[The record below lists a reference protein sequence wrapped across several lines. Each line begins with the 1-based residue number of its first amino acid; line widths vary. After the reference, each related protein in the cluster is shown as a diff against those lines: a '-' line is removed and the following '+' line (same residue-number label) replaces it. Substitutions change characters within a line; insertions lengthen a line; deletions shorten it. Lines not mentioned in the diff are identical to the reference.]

1 MIDLYHINRCKC
13 KNIRIY
19 RSLTL
24 AMLPKLCVC
33 TSNDMESFKI
43 YANSHEWTQ
52 TLRMLEYNTECARID
67 NVFEMK
73 DGSLMMGRSME
84 ELCLR
89 GYAVNILPKLQV
101 TGCIDSVELIA
112 GGDDVLRMLSIEDR
126 SIAIGGLRCLKTSS
140 RRCEHIIQVEIRHF
154 GNTRGGRYAL
164 HVLRKLRIG
173 AFCS

>member
-89 GYAVNILPKLQV
+89 G
-101 TGCIDSVELIA
+101 VELIA